1 MVDIIGIT
9 PYKRVESNQIHYFFD
24 TNRNEC
30 HMQSVVF
37 NILFDKLVL
46 TDVLYNIPS
55 LFFFFKVKVTLF
67 CIFSQILLAISW

>member
-30 HMQSVVF
+30 QMQSVVF

-55 LFFFFKVKVTLF
+55 LFFF
-67 CIFSQILLAISW
+67 